1 MLHTKKRIL
10 LLCMMVWVFMITVSG
25 QSNFDITQLVADTKT
40 FTFNDSKNTVKG
52 FIYGELDEK
61 TNCCGSDRIY
71 LEVRI
76 HPSGYVVEAK
86 TLTGK
91 NECFKSSAID
101 IVKNIKW
108 EAKDFKG
115 TKPVYFEIRPDI
127 NCEGS
132 RDNAYKSVAI
142 INNELLDENG
152 KPKDPEAGSLIYLG
166 DTDSENSDKNTAA
179 ETTSEEVVADKENEE
194 VSSSS
199 EASMEKTPVENE
211 AAPVEVAE
219 KISEEPKEVVATEK
233 MKEAGSQE
241 VNDLAEGAKAEG
253 KTEVTKVAAKPVET
267 AKEMASTT
275 EKTIQENQPAP
286 EKLLVSADTPGRRSM
301 TEETVAAVDSPKV
314 PVAEPVDPEAQAEK
328 EAEIMVLKEQLDELR
343 AQEEAI
349 QQKQERRKEI
359 MERRRQAQIERRRQ
373 LQAQQEAEAE
383 AAINDPFAGEGE
395 TMDESSSQDPDQED
409 LDRLSQELSEIQN
422 RKRELEDSRKRDA
435 EELDQ
440 YIRDRVR
447 LEEEIRRKEEEI
459 TRKREQQELDRLVE
473 DRNRLEDDRRNL
485 EGEMQRLMDE
495 IQRLQDELSRKVGEI
510 ERQNQD
516 IQRINVTVAQREA
529 DINQQRMLREQQLAQ
544 ELALMR
550 QQADSES
557 ANLFRDPANP
567 GMPSVG
573 INPNLLADTSLQA
586 RRIVSQI
593 MQLQQQLQQIQGQ
606 GTPGGIPTP
615 GVISPQISSGISG
628 STNLPEGSSRA
639 NEDRA
644 WENID
649 YNAPEGTVPST
660 GTIGSGM
667 SRASNSTGFDPV
679 LGYSPDSSHSGT
691 FENTAGPGFRSMQ
704 YGSGTNAMNRF
715 LADQLKARGVC
726 GLVAAFAEITVNGNG
741 NVIDRRII
749 KANSTQAMINL
760 PSIFNSMS
768 FVPTY
773 SEIPQRTNL
782 SFEMNIPC
790 GPGQLPAA
798 GGLVPSTN

>member
-127 NCEGS
+127 NCEGG

-166 DTDSENSDKNTAA
+166 DSDSEKPSENSATEA
-179 ETTSEEVVADKENEE
+179 TSVEEVADKENEE

-199 EASMEKTPVENE
+199 EAPMENESAPVE
-211 AAPVEVAE
+211 VEVAE
-219 KISEEPKEVVATEK
+219 KLSDDSKEVVATENL
-233 MKEAGSQE
+233 KEEGSQVANE
-241 VNDLAEGAKAEG
+241 LAERA
-253 KTEVTKVAAKPVET
+253 KTEVETEATKVTAKPVET
-267 AKEMASTT
+267 AKEMANKA
-275 EKTIQENQPAP
+275 EKTVQEKQPDP

-301 TEETVAAVDSPKV
+301 TEETVAVVDSPKV
-314 PVAEPVDPEAQAEK
+314 PAAEPVDPEAQAEK

-373 LQAQQEAEAE
+373 LQAQKEAEAE
-383 AAINDPFAGEGE
+383 GVNDPFAGEGE
-395 TMDESSSQDPDQED
+395 TMDESSSQDPDQDD

-516 IQRINVTVAQREA
+516 IQRINATVAQREA

-557 ANLFRDPANP
+557 ANLFRDPTDP

-573 INPNLLADTSLQA
+573 INPNQLADTSLQA

-593 MQLQQQLQQIQGQ
+593 MQLQQQLQQIQSQ
-606 GTPGGIPTP
+606 GNPGGAPTP

-639 NEDRA
+639 NEDRS
-644 WENID
+644 WENIE
-649 YNAPEGTVPST
+649 YNAPEGTAPST
-660 GTIGSGM
+660 GSIGSGT

-691 FENTAGPGFRSMQ
+691 FENTAGPSFRSMQ

-726 GLVAAFAEITVNGNG
+726 GLVAAFSEITVNGNG

-768 FVPTY
+768 FIPTY

-798 GGLVPSTN
+798 GGVVPSTN